1 MENRNL
7 KDLYQGMEID
17 ESEVAAYRRRLEK
30 SLAQP
35 STQIYWPRYA
45 LVAVLVLAAG
55 LVLLVQWRAPGLDSV
70 ELENLQAFVAKHGD
84 HNALYQEIKQM
95 QASGSEL
102 LELNSF
108 YLLSSLG
115 QDEENI
121 LASAQGL
128 LKDPRA
134 EFRAYYLDYLLT
146 YADEAYYDI
155 DYLEALLDR
164 ETDSEC
170 QELLEELL
178 DLAERRQ
185 RREPVFI

>member
-1 MENRNL
+1 MENRDM
-7 KDLYQGMEID
+7 KDLYQGIEID
-17 ESEVAAYRRRLEK
+17 EPEVAAYRRRLEK
-30 SLAQP
+30 SLVQTAPQF
-35 STQIYWPRYA
+35 SWPRYA
-45 LVAVLVLAAG
+45 IAALLVLAAG
-55 LVLLVQWRAPGLDSV
+55 LVEWRAPGLDSV
-70 ELENLQAFVAKHGD
+70 DLDNLQAFVEKHGD
-84 HNALYQEIKQM
+84 HTALYQQAQQM

-108 YLLSSLG
+108 YVLSSLG
-115 QDEENI
+115 QNEENI

-128 LKDPRA
+128 IKDPRA

-178 DLAERRQ
+178 DLAERQQ